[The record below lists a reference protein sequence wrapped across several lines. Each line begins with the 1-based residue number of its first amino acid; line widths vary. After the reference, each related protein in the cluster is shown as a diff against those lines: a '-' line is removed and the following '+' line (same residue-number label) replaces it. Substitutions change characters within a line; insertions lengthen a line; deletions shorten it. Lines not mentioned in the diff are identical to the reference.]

1 MITHKQRRTEKGL
14 CFKHYFKWILCFSFT
29 LYFLVSFLVDH
40 NQEDL
45 PLSPSSLSRPNTL
58 LTNPKTKFIASHV
71 VFESKIHDHTL
82 IFPPQRPNIRTG
94 MLIKGFGNIESSIC
108 LLNCGPTGSEALKTL
123 VLGGVGSITV
133 VDGSKVEL
141 GDLGNNFMGIFPA
154 HWFFVGQSKAKSA
167 CAFLQ
172 ELNDSVKAKLSRL
185 NVFNNLKIYVYDLPS
200 KFNTDWLA
208 NDRCS
213 NHLFAAE
220 VALHKALL
228 SLEGDVRTKD
238 PHEADFFFVP
248 VYVSCNFSTVNGFPA
263 IGHARSLIKEAIDLV
278 SAQYPFWNRTTSMP
292 RSRERCDTTRLN
304 VTKERTYISPVSL
317 HKTQKNIPVTKE
329 RDIRVFF
336 WGKMEIHPRSI
347 SGRFYSKRVR
357 TEIWRSYGSDRRF
370 YLQRQRFAGY
380 QSEIARSVFCLCPLG
395 WTLGWAPWSPR
406 LVESVALGCVPVIIA
421 DGIRLPFPSAVRWP
435 DISLTVAERDVG
447 KLGEILEHVAETNL
461 SVIQKNL
468 EDPSVKRALLFNVP
482 PQEGDA
488 TWQVLEALSKK
499 LHRSATRRS
508 NTFL

>member
-82 IFPPQRPNIRTG
+82 IFPPQRPNIRT
-94 MLIKGFGNIESSIC
+94 
-108 LLNCGPTGSEALKTL
+108 
-123 VLGGVGSITV
+123 
-133 VDGSKVEL
+133 D
-141 GDLGNNFMGIFPA
+141 
-154 HWFFVGQSKAKSA
+154 
-167 CAFLQ
+167 
-172 ELNDSVKAKLSRL
+172 
-185 NVFNNLKIYVYDLPS
+185 VFNNLKIYVYDLPS

-220 VALHKALL
+220 EALHKALL

-278 SAQYPFWNRTTSMP
+278 SAQYPNQATADGVP
-292 RSRERCDTTRLN
+292 RILRNSIVLQTFGVTFKHPCQEVEN
-304 VTKERTYISPVSL
+304 VVIPPYISPVSL

-336 WGKMEIHPRSI
+336 RGKMEIHPRNI

-380 QSEIARSVFCLCPLG
+380 QSEIARSVFCLCP
-395 WTLGWAPWSPR
+395 LGWAPWSPR

-499 LHRSATRRS
+499 LHRSAARRS
-508 NTFL
+508 NAFL